1 MFDVDFTELA
11 VVGIVALL
19 VVGPKDLPKLMR
31 VIGQWMGRARG
42 MARHVRSG
50 FDTMVRES
58 EIEELNKRWEQ
69 QNADIMAATEVDT
82 WIDPHDGPASRPD
95 AADRPLPP
103 PMPAAAPL
111 PPPMPDTNLPGL
123 SGAEPAALNG
133 AAVTVAP
140 PPAITVPA
148 PAAEP
153 RQPPAGQLA

>member
-31 VIGQWMGRARG
+31 VVGQWMGRARG

-58 EIEELNKRWEQ
+58 EIDELNKRWEQ
-69 QNADIMAATEVDT
+69 QNADIMAATQVDT
-82 WIDPHDGPASRPD
+82 WIDPHDEPDRRPD
-95 AADRPLPP
+95 PADRPL
-103 PMPAAAPL
+103 M
-111 PPPMPDTNLPGL
+111 
-123 SGAEPAALNG
+123 EP
-133 AAVTVAP
+133 T
-140 PPAITVPA
+140 PA
-148 PAAEP
+148 PAALSATTLPGIGNADEAAPLNGAHVAASTPTVIAVPAPPADP